1 MAGTLTDALSQRD
14 ISPSQKEYAEG
25 PAPRSLLE
33 PGLGSAQL
41 AAILEQLPCGV
52 LVLDAS
58 GRVALANK
66 VCRHIL
72 GPAMDFARPVDEQAP
87 EFAATEATTGRPVP
101 VASMVARVLAGE
113 EIRGYELMFRPR
125 GSDADVWLQVS
136 GAPLRDANGATTG
149 VVVAMTDVTHER
161 RLAQDV
167 AAHARENVYLHGVLA
182 ERERRLNDLLQHL
195 LQPRTA
201 APPEATSLDRLTPRE
216 REVLRLLGAGQS
228 NLEVARA
235 LNLSVGTVRLH
246 VKHIL
251 AKLGVSSRT
260 QAALRAWEHWHGG

>member
-1 MAGTLTDALSQRD
+1 MLTDAFSQRD
-14 ISPSQKEYAEG
+14 ISPSQKGYARDPG
-25 PAPRSLLE
+25 PRLLLQPGLE
-33 PGLGSAQL
+33 PAQL

-58 GRVALANK
+58 GRMVLANR
-66 VCRHIL
+66 VCRDIL

-87 EFAATEATTGRPVP
+87 EFAPRQATTGRLVP